1 LIGRR
6 AVTVVPSDSADAA
19 WEAPVFTRPRR
30 YLVRM
35 GVFLGV
41 VALVAAILG
50 PGLYG
55 AFMANPLLNGV
66 IVGVLLVGIAYSF
79 RSVLGLVPEIDWL
92 ERFRAERAGRPVEGP
107 APQPRLLA
115 PMARML
121 GERQG
126 RLGFSAMAMR
136 SLLDGIEARMNE
148 GREISRYL
156 VGLLIFLGLLGTFW
170 GLLQTIGAVGG
181 VIAGLSVE
189 TDDIALIF
197 SDLKQGLEAP
207 LSGMGTAFSSSLF
220 GLAGSL
226 VLGFL
231 ELQAGQAQGRFFNQL
246 EDWLSGAAKL
256 TGGGPLSDAGET
268 SVPAYMQALMEHT
281 AENLDA
287 LQRVVAQGEDS
298 RRQASQNLSALVDR
312 LSTLTDQM
320 RAEQALMVKLA
331 ESQMELKPILARLT
345 EAANQGAFGLDS
357 QSREHVRSIDVH
369 LRRLSDEM
377 TTNRDLTVSEI
388 RGEIKLLA
396 RTIAA
401 LAEETG

>member
-1 LIGRR
+1 LSGRR
-6 AVTVVPSDSADAA
+6 AVVSAQRDSAAA
-19 WEAPVFTRPRR
+19 WDAPPFTRPRR
-30 YLVRM
+30 YLLRM
-35 GVFLGV
+35 GIFLGV
-41 VALVAAILG
+41 VAGLAAILG
-50 PGLYG
+50 PGLYN
-55 AFMANPLLNGV
+55 AFMANPALNGV
-66 IVGVLLVGIAYSF
+66 IVGVLLVGIAYSV
-79 RSVLGLVPEIDWL
+79 RSVLGLMPEIEWL
-92 ERFRAERAGRPVEGP
+92 ERFRAERAGHAVEGP

-126 RLGFSAMAMR
+126 RMGFSAMAMR
-136 SLLDGIEARMNE
+136 SLLDGIETRMNE
-148 GREISRYL
+148 SREISRYL

-197 SDLKQGLEAP
+197 SDLKEGLEAP
-207 LSGMGTAFSSSLF
+207 LAGMGTAFSSSLF

-246 EDWLSGAAKL
+246 EDWLSGAARL
-256 TGGGPLSDAGET
+256 TGGGALGESGEQ
-268 SVPAYMQALMEHT
+268 SVPAYMHALMEHT
-281 AENLDA
+281 AENLES
-287 LQRVVAQGEDS
+287 LQRVVAQGEES
-298 RRQASQNLSALVDR
+298 RRQANQSLSELVDR

-331 ESQMELKPILARLT
+331 ESQMELKPILSKLT
-345 EAANQGAFGLDS
+345 EAANQGAFGLDTA
-357 QSREHVRSIDVH
+357 SREHIRAVEVH
-369 LRRLSDEM
+369 LRRLLEQMSD
-377 TTNRDLTVSEI
+377 NRDQTVSEI

>member
-1 LIGRR
+1 M
-6 AVTVVPSDSADAA
+6 S
-19 WEAPVFTRPRR
+19 
-30 YLVRM
+30 
-35 GVFLGV
+35 VFLGI
-41 VALVAAILG
+41 VAALAGVLG
-50 PGLYG
+50 PGLYD

-92 ERFRAERAGRPVEGP
+92 ERFRDERSGRPAEGA
-107 APQPRLLA
+107 APRPRLLA

-126 RLGFSAMAMR
+126 RLAFSAMAMR
-136 SLLDGIEARMNE
+136 SLLDGIEARMSE
-148 GREISRYL
+148 DREISRYL
-156 VGLLIFLGLLGTFW
+156 IGLLIFLGLLGTFW

-189 TDDIALIF
+189 SDDLALVF
-197 SDLKQGLEAP
+197 TDLKEGLEAP
-207 LSGMGTAFSSSLF
+207 LAGMGTAFSSSLF

-231 ELQAGQAQGRFFNQL
+231 ELQASQAQGRFFNQL
-246 EDWLSGAAKL
+246 EDWRSGAARM
-256 TGGGPLSDAGET
+256 TGGGPLGDGGET
-268 SVPAYMQALMEHT
+268 SVPAYLQALMEHT
-281 AENLDA
+281 AENLES
-287 LQRVVAQGEDS
+287 LQRVVAQGEES
-298 RRQASQNLSALVDR
+298 RRQSSQSLSALVDR

-331 ESQMELKPILARLT
+331 ESQMEMRPILSRLT
-345 EAANQGAFGLDS
+345 EAASQGAFGLDP
-357 QSREHVRSIDVH
+357 QSREHVRVIEVH
-369 LRRLSDEM
+369 MRRLLEEM
-377 TTNRDLTVSEI
+377 TTNRDLTVAEI

>member
-1 LIGRR
+1 VAL
-6 AVTVVPSDSADAA
+6 VQHADTG
-19 WEAPVFTRPRR
+19 WDAPAFARPRR

-35 GVFLGV
+35 SVFLGV
-41 VALVAAILG
+41 VALLAALLG
-50 PGLYG
+50 PGLYD
-55 AFMANPLLNGV
+55 AFMANPALNGV

-79 RSVLGLVPEIDWL
+79 RSVMGLKPEIDWL
-92 ERFRAERAGRPVEGP
+92 ERFRAERAGKPVEGP
-107 APQPRLLA
+107 PPEPRLLA

-126 RLGFSAMAMR
+126 RLAFSAMAMR
-136 SLLDGIEARMNE
+136 SLLDGIDARLSE
-148 GREISRYL
+148 SREISRYL

-197 SDLKQGLEAP
+197 SDLKEGLEAP
-207 LSGMGTAFSSSLF
+207 LAGMGTAFSSSLF

-231 ELQAGQAQGRFFNQL
+231 ELQASQAQSRFFNQL
-246 EDWLSGAAKL
+246 EDWLAGAARL
-256 TGGGPLSDAGET
+256 TGGGPLSEGGDT
-268 SVPAYMQALMEHT
+268 PIPAYLQALMEHT
-281 AENLDA
+281 AENLDS

-298 RRQASQNLSALVDR
+298 RRQANQSLSALVDR

-331 ESQMELKPILARLT
+331 ESQMELRPILNRLT
-345 EAANQGAFGLDS
+345 EAASQGAFGLDP
-357 QSREHVRSIDVH
+357 QSREHVRAIEVH
-369 LRRLSDEM
+369 LRRLQEEM
-377 TTNRDLTVSEI
+377 SNNRDVTVAEI

-401 LAEETG
+401 LAEEAG